1 MNLIPIQTTDLTI
14 GQPLPWDLFDQ
25 AHQPIQ
31 KRGYIFKTEDELKQL
46 EGSSIFRMQKP
57 EPEQT
62 EKSSDNKFSF
72 DDMQLRVGHKLQLK
86 LSSRLKKG
94 PIEIKFNSYVSTLIG
109 YVQDNSLII
118 AMPATDQLIGEPFVE
133 GDQVQVSLFSGNS
146 VFNFIVFVDKVI
158 KVPFKYLHL
167 SFPKEI
173 QGQNIRRSR
182 RIRCSLPGSV
192 VEKSIPVSLI
202 DLSVCGAGVSSK
214 PPLGPLGTMI
224 TLSFTITI
232 LDKEIPV
239 TIKSAIRS
247 AKQVNKNGQKTVSSG
262 VEFIDMKSEHM
273 HTIRHLIYQEIVEHP
288 ENVI

>member
-31 KRGYIFKTEDELKQL
+31 KRGYIFKTVDELKQL

-57 EPEQT
+57 EPEQS
-62 EKSSDNKFSF
+62 EESSDNKFSF

-86 LSSRLKKG
+86 LSSRLKKS
-94 PIEIKFNSYVSTLIG
+94 PIEKKYNSYVATLIG
-109 YVQDNSLII
+109 YAQDSTLITT
-118 AMPATDQLIGEPFVE
+118 MPATDQLIGEPFVE

-146 VFNFIVFVDKVI
+146 IFNFTVFVDKII

-167 SFPKEI
+167 SFPKKI
-173 QGQNIRRSR
+173 HGQNIRKSR
-182 RIRCSLPGSV
+182 RIKCSIQGSV
-192 VEKSIPVSLI
+192 VEKSIPVSI
-202 DLSVCGAGVSSK
+202 VDLSLCGAKISSNL
-214 PPLGPLGTMI
+214 PLGQLGSII
-224 TLSFTITI
+224 TVSFPITV
-232 LDKEIPV
+232 LDKEIPF

-247 AKQVNKNGQKTVSSG
+247 VTEANKNGQKIICFG
-262 VEFIDMKSEHM
+262 VEFTDLKLEQM
-273 HTIRHLIYQEIVEHP
+273 HTLHHLIYQEIVEHP

>member
-57 EPEQT
+57 EPDQIE
-62 EKSSDNKFSF
+62 SSGDKFRF
-72 DDMQLRVGHKLQLK
+72 DDMHLKVGHKLQLK
-86 LSSRLKKG
+86 LSSRSKG
-94 PIEIKFNSYVSTLIG
+94 PVEIKYTSYVTSLIG
-109 YVQDNSLII
+109 YVQDSTVIT

-173 QGQNIRRSR
+173 QGQNIRKSR

-192 VEKSIPVSLI
+192 VEKHIPLSLI
-202 DLSVCGAGVSSK
+202 DLSVCGAGVSSSL
-214 PPLGPLGTMI
+214 PLGPLGTII
-224 TLSFTITI
+224 TLAFTITI

-239 TIKSAIRS
+239 TVKSAIRS
-247 AKQVNKNGQKTVSSG
+247 AKPINKNGHKTISTG
-262 VEFIDMKSEHM
+262 VEFIDIKSEHM

>member
-57 EPEQT
+57 EPEQI
-62 EKSSDNKFSF
+62 ESSGDKFRF
-72 DDMQLRVGHKLQLK
+72 DDMHLKVGHKLQLK
-86 LSSRLKKG
+86 LSSRSKD
-94 PIEIKFNSYVSTLIG
+94 PVEIKYISYVTSLIG
-109 YVQDNSLII
+109 YVQDSTVIT

-173 QGQNIRRSR
+173 QGQNIRKSR

-192 VEKSIPVSLI
+192 VEKHIPLSLI
-202 DLSVCGAGVSSK
+202 DLSVCGAGVSSSL
-214 PPLGPLGTMI
+214 PLGPLGTII
-224 TLSFTITI
+224 TLAFTITI

-239 TIKSAIRS
+239 TVKSAIRS
-247 AKQVNKNGQKTVSSG
+247 AKPINKNGHKTISTG
-262 VEFIDMKSEHM
+262 VEFIDIKSEHM

>member
-1 MNLIPIQTTDLTI
+1 M
-14 GQPLPWDLFDQ
+14 PWDLFDQ

-57 EPEQT
+57 EPQQIE
-62 EKSSDNKFSF
+62 SSGDKFRF
-72 DDMQLRVGHKLQLK
+72 DDMHLKVGHKLQLK
-86 LSSRLKKG
+86 LSSRSKG
-94 PIEIKFNSYVSTLIG
+94 PVEIKYTSYVTSLIG
-109 YVQDNSLII
+109 YVQDSTVIT

-173 QGQNIRRSR
+173 QGQNIRKSR
-182 RIRCSLPGSV
+182 RIRCSLQGSV
-192 VEKSIPVSLI
+192 VEKSIPLSIL
-202 DLSVCGAGVSSK
+202 DLSVCGAGVSSGL
-214 PPLGPLGTMI
+214 PLGPLGTII
-224 TLSFTITI
+224 TLAFTITI

-239 TIKSAIRS
+239 TVKSAIRS
-247 AKQVNKNGQKTVSSG
+247 AKPINKNGHKTISTG
-262 VEFIDMKSEHM
+262 VEFIDIKSEHM

>member
-31 KRGYIFKTEDELKQL
+31 KCGYVFKTEDELKQL

-57 EPEQT
+57 EPEQI
-62 EKSSDNKFSF
+62 ESSGDKFRF
-72 DDMQLRVGHKLQLK
+72 DDMRLKVGHKLQLK
-86 LSSRLKKG
+86 LSSQLKKG
-94 PIEIKFNSYVSTLIG
+94 PIEIKYNSYISTLIG
-109 YVQDNSLII
+109 YVQDSTVI
-118 AMPATDQLIGEPFVE
+118 AAMSATDQLIGEPFVE

-173 QGQNIRRSR
+173 QGQNIRKSR
-182 RIRCSLPGSV
+182 RIRCNLQGSI
-192 VEKSIPVSLI
+192 VEKHIPLSII
-202 DLSVCGAGVSSK
+202 DLSVCGAGISSNL
-214 PPLGPLGTMI
+214 PLGPLGTI
-224 TLSFTITI
+224 VTLTFSITI

-239 TIKSAIRS
+239 TVKSAIRS
-247 AKQVNKNGQKTVSSG
+247 AKPVNKNGQKTISSG
-262 VEFIDMKSEHM
+262 VEFIEIKSEHM

>member
-1 MNLIPIQTTDLTI
+1 M
-14 GQPLPWDLFDQ
+14 PWDLFDQ

-57 EPEQT
+57 EPEQI
-62 EKSSDNKFSF
+62 ESSGDKFRF
-72 DDMQLRVGHKLQLK
+72 DDMHLKVGHKLQLK
-86 LSSRLKKG
+86 LSSRSKG
-94 PIEIKFNSYVSTLIG
+94 PVEIKYISYVTSLIG
-109 YVQDNSLII
+109 YVQDSTVIT

-173 QGQNIRRSR
+173 QGQNIRKSR

-192 VEKSIPVSLI
+192 VEKHIPLSLI
-202 DLSVCGAGVSSK
+202 DLSVCGAGVSSSL
-214 PPLGPLGTMI
+214 PLGPLGTII
-224 TLSFTITI
+224 TLAFTITI

-239 TIKSAIRS
+239 TVKSAIRS
-247 AKQVNKNGQKTVSSG
+247 AKPINKNGHKTIATG
-262 VEFIDMKSEHM
+262 VEFIDIKSEHM